1 MYIIIL
7 CVCVCECVCVCKS
20 VCFGRYNILLHLI
33 NPANHSHSLALGVH
47 LDWNDW
53 SMLYPTSPPPQ
64 RSDPVGPCTVHFYL
78 LTNFFLRMYLMH
90 ILCVKPFAVY
100 ACSRDQLVGASDSL
114 QRWRIKHFCGY
125 PTLPALST
133 SFPTGQVNTI
143 GVVYKCACM
152 STSSQ
157 CPFTLVHRCTQLHGV
172 PLYSLLWPQLVVCLM
187 YM

>member
-1 MYIIIL
+1 M
-7 CVCVCECVCVCKS
+7 CVCVCVFWS
-20 VCFGRYNILLHLI
+20 INILLHLI

-53 SMLYPTSPPPQ
+53 SMLYPTSPSPQ

-90 ILCVKPFAVY
+90 ILCVKLFAVY
-100 ACSRDQLVGASDSL
+100 VCSRDQLGGASDSL
-114 QRWRIKHFCGY
+114 ALRSRDGGLKCFCWY

-133 SFPTGQVNTI
+133 SSPTGQVNTI
-143 GVVYKCACM
+143 GVVYKCACR
-152 STSSQ
+152 SISSQ

-172 PLYSLLWPQLVVCLM
+172 PLYSLYGPNWL
-187 YM
+187 YA